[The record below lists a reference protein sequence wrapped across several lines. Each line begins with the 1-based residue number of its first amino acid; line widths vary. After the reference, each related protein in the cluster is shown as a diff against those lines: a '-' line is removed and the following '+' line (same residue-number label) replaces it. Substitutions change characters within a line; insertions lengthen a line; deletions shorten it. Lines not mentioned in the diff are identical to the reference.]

1 MRLRKT
7 KIICTMGPSTND
19 IEVIKQLLSAGMNI
33 ARLNFSH
40 SNHEYHKS
48 MIEKIR
54 KASSETRIPVAIL
67 LDTKGPE
74 IRTGNI
80 KDGKTITLIRDKKIV
95 LTTDEVE
102 GTENL
107 LSVSYKKLPEEVGPG
122 KHIYIADGLVDLEVE
137 KVVGNEIHCVV
148 RNGSEIG
155 SRKNVNVI
163 GVKTSLPAITD
174 QDEKDIIFG
183 IGQKVDYIAASFMR
197 KPSDVK
203 EIRNILDRFN
213 SPIHIISKIENEEG
227 VENIDE
233 IIRVSDGIMI
243 ARGDLGVQL
252 KSEEI
257 PIVQKRIILKCN
269 KANKPV
275 ITATQMLDSMQNN
288 LRPTR
293 AEVSDVSN
301 AVIDHTDA
309 VMLSNETAVGKYPV
323 ET

>member
-155 SRKNVNVI
+155 SR
-163 GVKTSLPAITD
+163 
-174 QDEKDIIFG
+174 
-183 IGQKVDYIAASFMR
+183 
-197 KPSDVK
+197 
-203 EIRNILDRFN
+203 
-213 SPIHIISKIENEEG
+213 
-227 VENIDE
+227 
-233 IIRVSDGIMI
+233 
-243 ARGDLGVQL
+243 
-252 KSEEI
+252 
-257 PIVQKRIILKCN
+257 
-269 KANKPV
+269 
-275 ITATQMLDSMQNN
+275 
-288 LRPTR
+288 
-293 AEVSDVSN
+293 
-301 AVIDHTDA
+301 
-309 VMLSNETAVGKYPV
+309 
-323 ET
+323 